1 MNGPFRA
8 GSEAAIHK
16 GHKFNAD
23 PFGNTQMKRS
33 RHLIM
38 SAALAVAFLSA
49 GAFAQDRET
58 AFDMAMSSSAAN
70 VTVITKSQDTGFAS

>member
-23 PFGNTQMKRS
+23 PFGNTEMKRS

-49 GAFAQDRET
+49 GAFAQSNDT
-58 AFDMAMSSSAAN
+58 APSQSPAN
-70 VTVITKSQDTGFAS
+70 VTVIAKTADQSFAS